1 MWRVKIRRFLHLQ
14 QHGGYSGGGNKVG
27 LNVEFDRGKV
37 KLSFPSDRRWWR
49 QSLHPYATHLVLKI
63 AGFYVRIFFRLFV
76 LMVISWVKLC
86 YSDDYLYPFP
96 LQSIM
101 VQSMEPIQNL
111 CKDAFNW
118 IKLTAGFQVRES
130 LFPFVACP
138 VVIKVQ
144 TSELLIINLGEYHK
158 RIKRNNN
165 NETSREWFFQWI
177 SKIYAF

>member
-1 MWRVKIRRFLHLQ
+1 
-14 QHGGYSGGGNKVG
+14 
-27 LNVEFDRGKV
+27 
-37 KLSFPSDRRWWR
+37 
-49 QSLHPYATHLVLKI
+49 
-63 AGFYVRIFFRLFV
+63 
-76 LMVISWVKLC
+76 
-86 YSDDYLYPFP
+86 
-96 LQSIM
+96 
-101 VQSMEPIQNL
+101 MEPIQNL

-165 NETSREWFFQWI
+165 NETSRE
-177 SKIYAF
+177 